1 MSDDLTHLSLAEAS
15 KLIHK
20 ADVSSIELTEACL
33 ARIGAVDSTLNA
45 FITVTAEAARTSA
58 RQATNSKPHSP
69 LHGIPIALKDIFD
82 VEGVRTTAGS
92 PILADNVATADSAVT
107 RRLKDAGAIILG
119 KLNLHQ
125 FAFGATGRSSHFGPA
140 RNPWDP
146 ERITGGSS
154 SGSGAAVSSGE
165 TFMAMGTDTGGS
177 IRIPASLC
185 GIVGLK
191 PTFGRV
197 SRAGLLPLSWSLDH
211 AGPMARSVED
221 VAIVMQVIAGHDP
234 NDTWSSR
241 EPVPDYTKNLRAGVK
256 GLRVGVPDSFFF
268 DSLEPEVDAGVRA
281 AIGVLE
287 SLGAIVEPVRLPYI
301 YEIPSATNAI
311 QLPEALAYHQ
321 KWMAERPEDYL
332 DDVRYRL
339 ELGAM
344 IPAVTYVQA
353 QRLREM
359 AVAAWRDEV
368 FSRVDVL
375 AMASTQGA
383 AFKLEGSDLSV
394 TLSLIRLTNPLN
406 LMGVPVISVPC
417 GFTSEGLPFGLQLAG
432 RWWDEATVLRAAYA
446 FEQATEWHPPKGGRP
461 PI

>member
-1 MSDDLTHLSLAEAS
+1 MSDDLAYLSIAEAS
-15 KLIHK
+15 ELIHK
-20 ADVSSIELTEACL
+20 RKVSPLELTQACL
-33 ARIGAVDSTLNA
+33 TRIGAVDSTLNA
-45 FITVTAEAARTSA
+45 FITVLAEDARSAAMRAGSA
-58 RQATNSKPHSP
+58 KPRGP

-82 VEGVRTTAGS
+82 VEGVRTTAAS
-92 PILADNVATADSAVT
+92 PILADNLATSDSSVT
-107 RRLKDAGAIILG
+107 KRLRDAGAVILG

-154 SGSGAAVSSGE
+154 SGSAAAVSSGE
-165 TFMAMGTDTGGS
+165 AFIAMGTDTGGS

-211 AGPMARSVED
+211 AGPMARTVED
-221 VAIVMQVIAGHDP
+221 VAIVMNAIAGHDP

-241 EPVPDYTKNLRAGVK
+241 EPVPDYTKDLRRGVK

-268 DSLEPEVDAGVRA
+268 DSLEPEIEAGVRA
-281 AIGVLE
+281 AIVVLE
-287 SLGAIVEPVRLPYI
+287 SLGASVQPVSLPYI
-301 YEIPSATNAI
+301 EELPSATNAI

-321 KWMAERPEDYL
+321 KWMVERPDDYL

-344 IPAVTYVQA
+344 IPAVSYVQA
-353 QRLREM
+353 QRLREK
-359 AVAAWRDEV
+359 AITAWSEEV
-368 FSRVDVL
+368 FTRVDVI
-375 AMASTQGA
+375 AMASTQGP

-406 LMGVPVISVPC
+406 LLGVPAISVPC
-417 GFTSEGLPFGLQLAG
+417 GFTSENLPFGLQLAG
-432 RWWDEATVLRAAYA
+432 RWWDEATVLCAAYA
-446 FEQATEWHPPKGGRP
+446 YEQATEWHPPKGGRP

>member
-1 MSDDLTHLSLAEAS
+1 MSDDLAYLSIAEAAD
-15 KLIHK
+15 LIHK
-20 ADVSSIELTEACL
+20 RKVSPLELTEACL
-33 ARIGAVDSTLNA
+33 GRIELVDGKLNA
-45 FITVTAEAARTSA
+45 FITVLAEDARSTAIRA
-58 RQATNSKPHSP
+58 SKANPRGP

-82 VEGVRTTAGS
+82 VAGVRTTAAS
-92 PILADNVATADSAVT
+92 PILVDNVATSDSTVT
-107 RRLKDAGAIILG
+107 QRLRDAGAIVLG
-119 KLNLHQ
+119 KVNLHQ

-165 TFMAMGTDTGGS
+165 AFMAMGTDTGGS

-185 GIVGLK
+185 GVVGLK

-211 AGPMARSVED
+211 AGPMARTVED
-221 VAIVMQVIAGHDP
+221 VAIVVQAVAGHDP

-241 EPVPDYTKNLRAGVK
+241 EPVPDYSAHLRDGVK

-268 DSLEPEVDAGVRA
+268 DSLEPEVEAGVRA

-287 SLGAIVEPVRLPYI
+287 SLGARVEPVSLPYI

-321 KWMAERPEDYL
+321 KWMAERPDDYAE
-332 DDVRYRL
+332 DVRYRL

-344 IPAVTYVQA
+344 IPAVSYVQA

-359 AVAAWRDEV
+359 AIAAWNEEV
-368 FSRVDVL
+368 FSRVDIL
-375 AMASTQGA
+375 AMASTQMP
-383 AFKLEGSDLSV
+383 AFKLDGSDLTV
-394 TLSLIRLTNPLN
+394 TISLIRLTNPLN
-406 LMGVPVISVPC
+406 LMGVPTISVPC
-417 GFTSEGLPFGLQLAG
+417 GFTSENLPFGLQLAG

-446 FEQATEWHPPKGGRP
+446 YEQATEWHKRRP

>member
-1 MSDDLTHLSLAEAS
+1 MSDDPGHLSLGEAS
-15 KLIHK
+15 ELINK
-20 ADVSSIELTEACL
+20 RKVSPLELTEACL
-33 ARIGAVDSTLNA
+33 ARIGAVDGTLNA

-58 RQATNSKPHSP
+58 RQATNSKPRTP
-69 LHGIPIALKDIFD
+69 LHGIPIAMKDIFD
-82 VEGVRTTAGS
+82 VEGVLTTAAS
-92 PILADNVATADSAVT
+92 PILADNVATSDSAVT

-146 ERITGGSS
+146 DRITGGSS
-154 SGSGAAVSSGE
+154 SGSGSAVSSGE
-165 TFMAMGTDTGGS
+165 AFMAMGTDTGGS

-185 GIVGLK
+185 GVVGLK

-211 AGPMARSVED
+211 AGPMARRVED
-221 VAIVMQVIAGHDP
+221 VALVMNVIAGYDP

-241 EPVPDYTKNLRAGVK
+241 EPVPDYTKNLRKGAK

-268 DSLEPEVDAGVRA
+268 DSLDAEVDAGVRA

-287 SLGAIVEPVRLPYI
+287 SLGAKVEPITLPYI
-301 YEIPSATNAI
+301 YEIPSGTNAI

-321 KWMAERPEDYL
+321 KWMTERPDDYV

-353 QRLREM
+353 QRLREK
-359 AVAAWRDEV
+359 AIAAWNTDV
-368 FSRVDVL
+368 FSRVDVI
-375 AMASTQGA
+375 ATASTQTP

-394 TLSLIRLTNPLN
+394 TLSLIRLTNPYN
-406 LMGVPVISVPC
+406 LMGIPVISLPC
-417 GFTSEGLPFGLQLAG
+417 GFASENLPYGLQLAG

-446 FEQATEWHPPKGGRP
+446 YEQATDWHKRRP
-461 PI
+461 TI